1 MESQHPL
8 DHLHHSNH
16 SPRDSMVLASL
27 ALLASQISVNL
38 GAAVAKNL
46 FGVLGVEAITAFRVG
61 FSALLLLAVF
71 RPWRFPLTG
80 RDVVNLLVYGTMMG
94 MMNLLIYRAFE
105 RIPIGIA
112 VAIEVSGPLLV
123 ALLSSRR
130 PRNIGA
136 CALAGFGLYILLPLN
151 HLLPLNQLLPLN
163 SGAPPLDP
171 VGVAYAFGAAA
182 CWALYIVFGKR
193 ASHLRGGQA
202 VAWGML
208 VASLFIVP
216 IGAACVDASV
226 LTPAIALVGL
236 AIAVLSSAVPYSLE
250 MAALR
255 GLPQG
260 LFGMLSSA
268 APAVSALAAMLILGE
283 RLNAMQWIAIGCIVL
298 ASAGSAT
305 SARKS

>member
-1 MESQHPL
+1 MESRHPL
-8 DHLHHSNH
+8 DHSN
-16 SPRDSMVLASL
+16 RDSMWLASL

-38 GAAVAKNL
+38 GAALAKNL
-46 FGVLGVEAITAFRVG
+46 FGVIGVEAITAFRVG
-61 FSALLLLAVF
+61 FSALLLLAIF

-80 RDVVNLLVYGTMMG
+80 RDVVNLLVYGTVMG

-130 PRNIGA
+130 PRNLAA
-136 CALAGFGLYILLPLN
+136 CALAGFGLYL
-151 HLLPLNQLLPLN
+151 LLPLNQLRPLTG
-163 SGAPPLDP
+163 GAAPLDP

-193 ASHLRGGQA
+193 ASRLRGGQA

-216 IGAACVDASV
+216 VGIAHVNPSV
-226 LTPAIALVGL
+226 LTPALVLVGL
-236 AIAVLSSAVPYSLE
+236 TIAVLSSAVPYSLE
-250 MAALR
+250 MVALR

-268 APAVSALAAMLILGE
+268 APAVSAFAAMLILDE
-283 RLNAMQWIAIGCIVL
+283 RLNAMQWLAIGCMVL
-298 ASAGSAT
+298 ASAGSAISAKST
-305 SARKS
+305 KSAREA

>member
-1 MESQHPL
+1 MESRHPL
-8 DHLHHSNH
+8 DHLHHSKH
-16 SPRDSMVLASL
+16 SPRDSMLLASL

-80 RDVVNLLVYGTMMG
+80 RDVVNLLVYGTVMG

-130 PRNIGA
+130 PRNLGA
-136 CALAGFGLYILLPLN
+136 CALAGFGLYL
-151 HLLPLNQLLPLN
+151 LLPLNQLLPLN
-163 SGAPPLDP
+163 SGASPLDP